1 MTEVKV
7 VNMVAM
13 AILSAPL
20 DLEEMEKV
28 LPNSEQCK
36 SAAKWLKYR
45 LGPEKKYIAFYK
57 SGKFLITGVR
67 SRKEVYALVDK
78 VVDELM
84 RYGMEVNVTAVK
96 VNNIVLEGEL
106 DLQVGLESII
116 RMLDAGKA
124 SYEPEQ
130 FPGLVY
136 KDWGVSFL
144 LFSSGKF
151 IITGVKDERD
161 IGLVAA
167 KFEELI
173 RDRS

>member
-1 MTEVKV
+1 MTQVKV

-67 SRKEVYALVDK
+67 SRKEVHALVDK

-84 RYGMEVNVTAVK
+84 RYGMEVTVTEVR
-96 VNNIVLEGEL
+96 VNNIVLEGKL
-106 DLQVGLESII
+106 DLQVSLEDLI
-116 RMLDAGKA
+116 RMLDSGKA

-130 FPGLVY
+130 FPGLLY
-136 KDWGVSFL
+136 KNWGVSFL

-151 IITGVKDERD
+151 IITGVKDEKD
-161 IGLVAA
+161 IDSIAA
-167 KFEELI
+167 KFEEMI
-173 RDRS
+173 RDIL

>member
-1 MTEVKV
+1 MTEMKM
-7 VNMVAM
+7 VNMVAI

-20 DLEEMEKV
+20 DLEEMANM

-36 SAAKWLKYR
+36 SAKWLKYR

-67 SRKEVYALVDK
+67 SRQEVRVLVDK
-78 VVDELM
+78 VVDELL
-84 RYGMEVNVTAVK
+84 RYGIEVTVTAVR
-96 VNNIVLEGEL
+96 VNNIVFEGKL
-106 DLQVGLESII
+106 DLLVSLENLIL
-116 RMLDAGKA
+116 MLDAGKA

>member
-1 MTEVKV
+1 
-7 VNMVAM
+7 MVAI

-20 DLEEMEKV
+20 DLEEMAKV
-28 LPNSEQCK
+28 LPNSEQCR

-67 SRKEVYALVDK
+67 SRQEVHSLADK
-78 VVDELM
+78 VVDELT
-84 RYGMEVNVTAVK
+84 RCGIEVTVTAVR
-96 VNNIVLEGEL
+96 VNNIVLEGKL
-106 DLQVGLESII
+106 DLPVSLENLI
-116 RMLDAGKA
+116 RMIDAGKA

-151 IITGVKDERD
+151 IITGVKDEGG
-161 IGLVAA
+161 IGSIVSR
-167 KFEELI
+167 FDELI
-173 RDRS
+173 GDKS

>member
-1 MTEVKV
+1 MTEMKM
-7 VNMVAM
+7 VNIVAM

-20 DLEEMEKV
+20 DLEEMANM

-36 SAAKWLKYR
+36 SAARWLKYR
-45 LGPEKKYIAFYK
+45 LGPENKYIAFYK

-67 SRKEVYALVDK
+67 SREEVHLLVDK
-78 VVDELM
+78 VVDELL
-84 RYGMEVNVTAVK
+84 RYGIEVTVTAVR
-96 VNNIVLEGEL
+96 VNNIVFEGKL
-106 DLQVGLESII
+106 DLPASLESII
-116 RMLDAGKA
+116 RMLDTGKA

-130 FPGLVY
+130 FPGLLY

-151 IITGVKDERD
+151 IITGVRDEGD
-161 IGLVAA
+161 IGSVAA
-167 KFEELI
+167 KFEEMI

>member
-1 MTEVKV
+1 MTQVKV

-67 SRKEVYALVDK
+67 SRDEVHSLVDK

-84 RYGMEVNVTAVK
+84 RYGIEVNVTAVR
-96 VNNIVLEGEL
+96 VNNIVLEGKL
-106 DLQVGLESII
+106 DFQVSLESII
-116 RMLDAGKA
+116 RMLDTGKA

-130 FPGLVY
+130 FPGLLY

-151 IITGVKDERD
+151 IITGIRDEGD
-161 IGLVAA
+161 IGSVAV

-173 RDRS
+173 RDRW